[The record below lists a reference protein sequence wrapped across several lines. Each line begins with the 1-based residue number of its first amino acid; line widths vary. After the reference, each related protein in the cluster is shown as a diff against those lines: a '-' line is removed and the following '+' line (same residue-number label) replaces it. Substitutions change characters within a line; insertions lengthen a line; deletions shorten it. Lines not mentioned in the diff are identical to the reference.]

1 MSEVSCDEPIGL
13 PPQVA
18 APIPLRTRFTAWW
31 NGYDPLELHMF
42 QSGAGLAVQ
51 EALAIPAPV
60 AAPEQPPPPPPPTEK
75 PWTPD
80 RLELVEQLWG
90 EGFHTPGGAEHILEL
105 VKPMALDETVTLLE
119 LGCGLGGGARTIAK
133 TFNTWVTGIEWWKE
147 LATGGVQRS
156 TKAGMEKKAEVRYH
170 NSDRLNLKPTSYNS
184 IFSKEALFTVPD
196 KANMLET
203 IVRALRPGGQLCF
216 TDYVLPGDSDLTQN
230 IRDWMVREPCGAT
243 PWSVDGYS
251 LAIQH
256 LGLDLRIAEDMSERH
271 RELIKT
277 GWDRLQAAIQGK
289 SHTSTSLKLMIRE
302 AEIWARRMAL
312 LRKGEIK
319 LYRFFALKSAA

>member
-1 MSEVSCDEPIGL
+1 MSEMSSGEIIGL
-13 PPQVA
+13 APQQAPQV
-18 APIPLRTRFTAWW
+18 PLRTRFDAWW
-31 NGYDPLELHMF
+31 NGYDPHELHLIR
-42 QSGAGLAVQ
+42 SRALGLGP
-51 EALAIPAPV
+51 EPMALPAP
-60 AAPEQPPPPPPPTEK
+60 AAPAQTEAPPEPPTEK

-105 VKPMALDETVTLLE
+105 VKPMALDETMTLLE

-147 LATGGVQRS
+147 LAMGGMHRS
-156 TKAGMEKKAEVRYH
+156 TKAGMEKKAEVRFH
-170 NSDRLNLKPTSYNS
+170 NSDRLALKPTSYNS
-184 IFSKEALFTVPD
+184 IFSKEALFTVLD

-216 TDYVLPGDSDLTQN
+216 TDYVQASDEEASPHLKE
-230 IRDWMVREPCGAT
+230 WAVREPCGAT
-243 PWSVDGYS
+243 PWTVDGYTI
-251 LAIQH
+251 AMQD
-256 LGLDLRIAEDMSERH
+256 LGLDLRIAEDMTERH
-271 RELIKT
+271 RDLIKT
-277 GWDRLQAAIQGK
+277 GWDQLQAAIQGK
-289 SHTSTSLKLMIRE
+289 SHSSTSLKLMVRE

-319 LYRFFALKSAA
+319 LYRFYALKPAV